1 MTVVSGILGPEV
13 IRLKKNWDAPEGQQ
27 SVNKRCEYEVQ
38 ATNGTEHDF
47 PQIAQGM
54 ARAEKAKLESKRAR
68 WYHNPE
74 YSDETGPD

>member
-1 MTVVSGILGPEV
+1 MKRKYGP
-13 IRLKKNWDAPEGQQ
+13 IWSEGEE

-54 ARAEKAKLESKRAR
+54 AKEEVKKLEEKRES
-68 WYHNPE
+68 WYHKPVE
-74 YSDETGPD
+74 E